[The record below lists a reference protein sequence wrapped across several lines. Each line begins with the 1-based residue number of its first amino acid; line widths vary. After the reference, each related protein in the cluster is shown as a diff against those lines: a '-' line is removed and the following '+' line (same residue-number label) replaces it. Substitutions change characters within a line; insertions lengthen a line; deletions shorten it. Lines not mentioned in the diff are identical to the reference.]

1 MKLSNPI
8 EKQGFFWLPNAP
20 KHKLSGVLRISESGK
35 TELDVFCET
44 QSNRLIVRTFDPFA
58 QSSSRIPLI
67 GAENKIRDRILGIL
81 EGGEGVTLDECRY
94 GNYTLNFDGIFSRK
108 LYPNLTI
115 LGAHYKE
122 GEEVSFSRVVF
133 SAEGLDEWFSIS
145 GFQEEIHPKR
155 ISVKYVAPEVTALN
169 LFEDIELKFILCSS
183 YRSTATEKT
192 ITQKTHISL
201 TSKTLRSLDYFSSL
215 VQKLRLFLCLAID
228 ETVSID
234 SFTGFS
240 SELKRE
246 DDSEIPI
253 KVYQESSLDSEKIPS
268 IGEMLFKYSDVED
281 RLEEILKQW
290 IKYYDTA
297 YLAFNLYFAC
307 RSGGYRYL
315 EPKFLALVQA
325 METLHARVNSKK
337 EKQLAK
343 LIKGIIEPFKN
354 LCGDRYIWRGFID
367 KIVDTRHYLIHADK
381 DKAKRARGTD
391 DLLKL
396 SMKCEALLQLEFLR
410 LIGVDFESLVKSRDS
425 LRNKLD
431 P

>member
-1 MKLSNPI
+1 MPNVP
-8 EKQGFFWLPNAP
+8 ENRLP
-20 KHKLSGVLRISESGK
+20 GVLRISESGK
-35 TELDVFCET
+35 TELDVFCEA
-44 QSNRLIVRTFDPFA
+44 NPKRFPLFPEFDPFPTD
-58 QSSSRIPLI
+58 SRNIPVT
-67 GAENKIRDRILGIL
+67 GPVKRTRNRILGICD
-81 EGGEGVTLDECRY
+81 GKYVTLDECVY
-94 GNYTLNFDGIFSRK
+94 GKYTSRFHGVSTRTIHTHLAIF
-108 LYPNLTI
+108 
-115 LGAHYKE
+115 GAHYEE

-145 GFQEEIHPKR
+145 GFQEENFQAEG
-155 ISVKYVAPEVTALN
+155 ISVKYIAPEVIAIN
-169 LFEDIELKFILCSS
+169 LSEDIELKLILSS
-183 YRSTATEKT
+183 NYRSTATEKT
-192 ITQKTHISL
+192 ITQKAHISL
-201 TSKTLRSLDYFSSL
+201 ASKTLHSLDYFLGL
-215 VQKLRLFLCLAID
+215 VRKLRLFLCLAID

-240 SELKRE
+240 SELKLE

-281 RLEEILKQW
+281 KLEEILKQW

-325 METLHARVNSKK
+325 MEILHTRTNSKK
-337 EKQLAK
+337 EEQLAK
-343 LIKGIIEPFKN
+343 LIKNMIEPFKN
-354 LCGDRYIWRGFID
+354 LCGDRYTRRGFID
-367 KIVDTRHYLIHADK
+367 KVVDTRHYLIHADK
-381 DKAKRARGTD
+381 DKPKRARGTD
-391 DLLKL
+391 DLFKL

-410 LIGVDFESLVKSRDS
+410 LIGLDFESVAKQSEF